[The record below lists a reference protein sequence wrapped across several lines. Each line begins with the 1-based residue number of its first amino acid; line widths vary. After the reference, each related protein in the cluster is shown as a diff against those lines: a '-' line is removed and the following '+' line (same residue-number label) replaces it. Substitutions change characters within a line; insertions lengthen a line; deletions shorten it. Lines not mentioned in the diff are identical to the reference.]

1 MEARDYCGKRYGFS
15 SYVLGFAIGA
25 FAGFCI
31 SEILYG
37 QIRFNVV
44 LAIVFGLIASRGF
57 VSTLI
62 SNRRRQFAAEF
73 CDYLDSISSSLS
85 CGKNTYEAFL
95 AADEDIRD
103 LYKPDDPIYVES
115 MRVADGLKSGRR
127 IDDLLNDMAARSG
140 NEDVKIFCD
149 VYSICNNAGGNLKKI
164 VNDTKA
170 TISEKCEIEAEI
182 HTALAEPKNE
192 LRIMSVMPLA
202 ITVALKTFGD
212 QFSGENSFAVNTIA
226 LVIFVIAYAIGAKIV
241 DIKV

>member
-1 MEARDYCGKRYGFS
+1 MKTRDYCGKRYGFS
-15 SYVLGFAIGA
+15 SYVLGFSIGA
-25 FAGFCI
+25 FGGFCV

-37 QIRFNVV
+37 QFRFNVV
-44 LAIVFGLIASRGF
+44 LAIAFGFIVSRSF
-57 VSTLI
+57 VSMLI
-62 SNRRRQFAAEF
+62 SKRRRQFAVEF

-85 CGKNTYEAFL
+85 CGKNTFEAFL

-103 LYKPDDPIYVES
+103 LYKPDSPIYVES

-127 IDDLLNDMAARSG
+127 IDDLLNDMAVRSG

-170 TISEKCEIEAEI
+170 TISEKREIEAEI
-182 HTALAEPKNE
+182 HTTLAEPKNE

-202 ITVALKTFGD
+202 ITLALKTFGD
-212 QFSGENSFAVNTIA
+212 QFSGENSLAVNTIA